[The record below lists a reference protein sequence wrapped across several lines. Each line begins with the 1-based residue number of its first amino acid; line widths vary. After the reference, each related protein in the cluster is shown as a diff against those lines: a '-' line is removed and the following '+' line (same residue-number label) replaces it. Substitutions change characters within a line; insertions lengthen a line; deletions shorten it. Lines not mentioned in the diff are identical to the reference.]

1 MAGSEQWLT
10 EAEFQAVA
18 QQLDALVQEFER
30 LPFPQVREMAF
41 DMLQAVDAMHR
52 EALRRLL
59 ALLHAHG
66 QAHLVEHATNDP
78 IIRTLFQLY
87 DLIPSDERKE
97 VETALEL
104 VRPEIH
110 SQLFIPLTE
119 VRRDAPPQPSPVSP
133 RRPIF
138 AAVARVAD
146 VPAGTMRA
154 FDVQG
159 TRVLIA
165 NVSGEL
171 YAVRNTCP
179 GSMAPLELGSFT
191 PPVVVCPWHNEAYDI
206 RTGKRV
212 DGSPLGATGQNL
224 AVLPIAI
231 VDDTIQLAMNTTSDV
246 AAAANL

>member
-1 MAGSEQWLT
+1 
-10 EAEFQAVA
+10 
-18 QQLDALVQEFER
+18 
-30 LPFPQVREMAF
+30 MAF

-59 ALLHAHG
+59 AFLRS
-66 QAHLVEHATNDP
+66 QDQSQLVEHATDDP
-78 IIRTLFQLY
+78 IVRTLFQLY
-87 DLIPSDERKE
+87 DLIPSDERRE
-97 VETALEL
+97 AATALDL
-104 VRPEIH
+104 VQPYIH

-119 VRRDAPPQPSPVSP
+119 VHRDSPPQPSLLNP

-138 AAVARVAD
+138 AAVAPVAD
-146 VPAGTMRA
+146 VPVGTMRA

-231 VDDTIQLAMNTTSDV
+231 VDDTIQLAINTTAG
-246 AAAANL
+246 AAAPAGL